1 MMCSLPPPLSDD
13 QLSAALDQTAD
24 TAVMDHLA
32 NCQSCAKRLALSR
45 SVEHALGRRLWR
57 WDCPKP
63 ELLADYHLGLLEIS
77 AERPIRLHLEQ
88 CTLCKSEIEDLRQFL
103 QDDEPKQAPTPSAP
117 PAPDA
122 RPRLRVGE
130 ILARL
135 LPRQPAQALRGSSAG
150 PITAEADGITIYLDV
165 QSAARGEVTIQG
177 QIIGDNLE
185 QWAGAL
191 VELRRGGELQAVTSA
206 DDLGGFYCGPLTTG
220 VTFVRVTPEYGSA
233 VVIPDLV
240 LTL

>member
-1 MMCSLPPPLSDD
+1 MSPPLNDD

-24 TAVMDHLA
+24 TAVMDHLT
-32 NCQSCAKRLALSR
+32 NCQSCAERLAQAK
-45 SVEHALGRRLWR
+45 SVEHALGRKLWR
-57 WDCPKP
+57 WDCPPP
-63 ELLADYHLGLLEIS
+63 ELLAEYHFGSMEIS

-103 QDDEPKQAPTPSAP
+103 QEIEPKQLEPQ
-117 PAPDA
+117 PAPSTPVA

-165 QSAARGEVTIQG
+165 QPAARGEVTING

-191 VELRRGGELQAVTSA
+191 VELRRGSELQAVTSA
-206 DDLGGFYCGPLTTG
+206 DDLGGFYCGPLAAG

-233 VVIPDLV
+233 VVIPDIV
-240 LTL
+240 LTP